1 MDATAVQTLLDSIQ
15 NAATM
20 QERQDRIIDLVD
32 TVDDEVRKNAAAIAG
47 KVDAVMGKGLSTN
60 DYTAEDKAKLAELD
74 EGAQKTLAVM
84 VRAVIPVG
92 YIHVQLPNTP
102 TPDDMWGAYGMTWQ
116 DVSAD
121 YAGAFLRVAGGDA
134 AEFGTK
140 QEEGLPNITGT
151 FATTPWSNDAQASG
165 CFTAVDYSNR
175 CDAPS
180 AGRASKVTLNASRS
194 SAVYGASTH
203 VTPVNYAVKI
213 WKRTA

>member
-1 MDATAVQTLLDSIQ
+1 MGDTTPQGMHNRLTAV
-15 NAATM
+15 
-20 QERQDRIIDLVD
+20 VD
-32 TVDDEVRKNAAAIAG
+32 TLIDEVRGNAQTLAG
-47 KVDAVMGKGLSTN
+47 KVDAVAGKGLSSN

-102 TPDDMWGAYGMTWQ
+102 TPDDMWGAYGTTWQ

-140 QEEGLPNITGT
+140 QAEGLPNITGT

-165 CFTAVDYSNR
+165 CFTKVNYSSR

-180 AGRASKVTLNASRS
+180 AGSASKITLNASRS